1 MRRWLTITLLLAS
14 LLLASL
20 PAQALGKRK
29 QGQQLEQM
37 QSALAAAIRWGE
49 FEEAWELVDPRYRQA
64 HPMTDLTL
72 ARYQQVQVS
81 GYADRTSSVA
91 DDGSVLR
98 NIDLRVINK
107 HTMAERTVRYREL
120 WRWDPEAR
128 RWWLAGGLPD
138 LWDGE

>member
-1 MRRWLTITLLLAS
+1 MRNWLGITVLLGT

-20 PAQALGKRK
+20 PAQAQSKRR

-37 QSALAAAIRWGE
+37 QSALTAAIRWGE
-49 FEEAWELVDPRYRQA
+49 FEEAWELVDPAYRQA
-64 HPMTDLTL
+64 HPMTELVL

-81 GYADRTSSVA
+81 GYTDRTSSVA
-91 DDGSVLR
+91 EDGTVLR

-107 HTMAERTVRYREL
+107 HTMAERTVRYREQ
-120 WRWDPEAR
+120 WRWDAEAR

-138 LWDGE
+138 LWEGE